1 MKYPYKE
8 RIAIVNCKVSIDS
21 LHFSFYRYKETI
33 IFHPM
38 KEDERQIKTRKKWLQ
53 VYHELGSVSKAAL
66 RCGVARSTLHRWIQ
80 RYDEEGESGLPDK

>member
-1 MKYPYKE
+1 
-8 RIAIVNCKVSIDS
+8 
-21 LHFSFYRYKETI
+21 
-33 IFHPM
+33 M

-53 VYHELGSVSKAAL
+53 VYHELGSVSKVAL